1 MRITD
6 RRAMGQFL
14 SHGVL
19 ATLRTYPYERK
30 LGGTIFIR
38 SLGGKPRI
46 KATVEKVIVNPSRED
61 LEKHLSISGFR
72 SVDEWLK
79 TAEELHGRNPN
90 RLVVI
95 KVEKDERIQA

>member
-1 MRITD
+1 MWITD
-6 RRAMGQFL
+6 RRAMDQLL
-14 SHGVL
+14 SHGIL

-30 LGGTIFIR
+30 LGGTILIR
-38 SLGGKPRI
+38 GLGDKPHI

-61 LEKHLSISGFR
+61 LEKHLSISGFS

-79 TAEELHGRNPN
+79 TAERLHRRNPN

-95 KVEKDERIQA
+95 KVR